1 MLFGKGILNPWQPRA
16 NALIGTGVVGG
27 LHPGRIPGLYTTAAP
42 AAPEAAYVAALIA
55 AGATVTAPQQ
65 AAISTFMSGEIAAGR
80 YDSIKRL
87 YLPVWQLAA
96 ANAICMKSL
105 TSGTF
110 NGSIL
115 HEAKGVRASSTF
127 GNMNTN
133 TNLGSLGI
141 TKDSYHFALLLP
153 EGAEEGFSLPFS
165 VNDLDVN
172 GISIFWNDGFSFLRI
187 TNRVFSGSFLTNL
200 PSIITTGNDSV
211 AGNLYFKERLSNG
224 FEGVETL
231 DGIVGTAFPSNNLFI
246 LGDSG
251 QQASMGAPI
260 GAFSVSTEFSSAQ
273 DTAYTAALKTLW
285 ETTTGLT
292 LP

>member
-1 MLFGKGILNPWQPRA
+1 MNYSLSNMLSSNASGIDPDARA
-16 NALIGTGVVGG
+16 YI
-27 LHPGRIPGLYTTAAP
+27 AAV
-42 AAPEAAYVAALIA
+42 VAA
-55 AGATVTAPQQ
+55 GGTVSGTQKN
-65 AAISTFMSGEIAAGR
+65 AINTFYETGKTDGWYS
-80 YDSIKRL
+80 SLKRI
-87 YLPVWQLAA
+87 YLPIWAVAA

-165 VNDLDVN
+165 VNDLYVN